1 MCRLCFT
8 IQDLFVKVSSGNFTA
23 MPEIN
28 SKITI
33 KTPEQRQWPRSG
45 TFIINFE
52 QI

>member
-1 MCRLCFT
+1 MQIVLYYPG
-8 IQDLFVKVSSGNFTA
+8 FVCQVSSGNFTA